1 MTTDSTDGWYSD
13 ESATFGDRL
22 AAAREAAGM
31 NQKDLAKRIG
41 VKTSTMRSWEDDL
54 AEPRANKLSMLSGM
68 LGVSLRWLLTG
79 QGDGVE
85 PPDPAELPEATS
97 AILAEMRILRT
108 QADRMAERLGILEKR
123 LRETLKEPML

>member
-1 MTTDSTDGWYSD
+1 MAPDTEAGWFSE

-31 NQKDLAKRIG
+31 SQRDLAKRVG
-41 VKTSTMRSWEDDL
+41 VKVATLAKWEEDQ

-79 QGDGVE
+79 VGEGIE
-85 PPDPAELPEATS
+85 APATAEVPEDVS
-97 AILAEMRILRT
+97 AILAEMRVLRT
-108 QADRMAERLGILEKR
+108 QADRMSERLGVLEKR
-123 LRETLKEPML
+123 LRTVATAGQ